1 MSILKYIPSDGK
13 PADSHGKPADP
24 HGKPY
29 KKEPKVGKE
38 EDANELDHVAEPK
51 HNKKLLEKEKELL
64 KLSFSDRIFVKV
76 LQIFLYDL

>member
-13 PADSHGKPADP
+13 PADP
-24 HGKPY
+24 HSKPY
-29 KKEPKVGKE
+29 KKEPKIGKE
-38 EDANELDHVAEPK
+38 EDANEFDHVAESK
-51 HNKKLLEKEKELL
+51 HNKKHLEKEKDLL